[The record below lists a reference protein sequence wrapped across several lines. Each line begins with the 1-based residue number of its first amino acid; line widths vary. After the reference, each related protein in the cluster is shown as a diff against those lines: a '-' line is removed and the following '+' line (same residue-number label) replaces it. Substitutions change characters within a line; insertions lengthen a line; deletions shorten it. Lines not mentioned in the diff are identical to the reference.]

1 MPLERKLVIS
11 KAFEKSYQKF
21 TGKNSSLKASI
32 SNALLKLHKD
42 AYDPALR
49 THKLSGKLTAYLACS
64 CGYDCRI
71 IFSIEKDILNPNVEN
86 IVLLDI
92 GTHNDVY

>member
-1 MPLERKLVIS
+1 MPSERKLVLS

-21 TGKNSSLKASI
+21 TGKNPALKIPI
-32 SNALLKLHKD
+32 SKALVKLQAD
-42 AYDPALR
+42 AYDPVLR
-49 THKLSGKLTAYLACS
+49 THKLSGKLAAYLACT

-71 IFSIEKDILNPNVEN
+71 VFTIEKDITNPNAEN

-92 GTHNDVY
+92 GTHDDVY

>member
-1 MPLERKLVIS
+1 MPTERKLVLS

-21 TGKNSSLKASI
+21 TGKNQALKTSI
-32 SNALLKLHKD
+32 AKALTKLQTD
-42 AYDPALR
+42 AYDPVLR
-49 THKLSGKLTAYLACS
+49 THKLSGKLAAYLACS

-71 IFSIEKDILNPNVEN
+71 IFSIERDISTPTLEN

-92 GTHNDVY
+92 GTHDDVY